1 MLKRR
6 INKFFYDL
14 FIMAFLGILLLL
26 SVQKLYSETTGF
38 KFYNNYSTRD
48 YHNNTTSLMIDQDSR
63 GIIYAANT
71 TGVLEFDGVSWQGT
85 QVPHYF
91 VYSLAIDDSGTIYIG
106 GNGEIGYLIPGAT
119 GRPQYVSLMDQL
131 QENQKEFSAVWPVFC
146 IKDKIYFITEKFLFR
161 WDKKKMTVWK
171 SQYCTPGA
179 LKCGEKLFINDKD
192 IGLME
197 IVNDSLK
204 PIPDGK
210 SFIGKEITMMVPYDK
225 KRFLVGTLANGFYLY
240 DGEQMIP
247 FAAEAD
253 NYLKDKHLISGIRLS
268 SSPGKP
274 AEFALGTLS
283 GGLVIIDLNG
293 RLRYLFN
300 KTAGLLDNKVNY
312 IFEDSRGNLWLALD
326 LGITRIKYSS
336 PFDIYDER
344 SHLPGMVMSVAKHH
358 GDLYVGTN
366 EGLFFLS
373 SSTPGGFQPIRGISG
388 TCFSLLPVGDSVLAA
403 GDDGVF
409 QIQNQS
415 LRKTINYASC
425 ILYRSGIDT
434 RRVWVGTG
442 EAGLVSLY
450 LNSKNGQWIEEKKIE
465 NTKGDIRQIVE
476 DQKGN
481 LWLGTLRNGALKVA
495 FPSGIQQP
503 VVTRYYTEHGL
514 PKLDIRVFKA
524 ADHFMFATQIGIF
537 RFDQTDNMFVP
548 DRTLGDEFAGG
559 DGTGVYRIL
568 EDKNKHIW
576 LHANERNYKAIPQPD
591 GSFVLYQVPFHRTP
605 FGLVNV
611 IYPDPDE
618 DAVWFGGID
627 GLFRYNTKTKTGIGG
642 DSWTLIR
649 KVRSID
655 EKFLVFGGYRAKTNN
670 NSPLFL
676 PELEYKYRN
685 LHFEFAA
692 PVFEDESLTTYQYFM
707 EGHDKDWSAWAAK
720 TYANYPDLAPGR
732 YRFRVRAKNVH
743 EQLSR
748 EDLFQFKVLPPWYR
762 TWWAFLGYTL
772 VFFLV
777 VYLAVKWRSRKLEQ
791 DKLHLE
797 QIIKERTKEIN
808 EKNQQLEEM
817 DKIKS
822 RFFANISHE
831 FRTPLTLIMGPLE
844 QILSSYSDRELKKT
858 ARIMLRNSQR
868 LLNLVNQLLELAKL
882 DSGKMKLNPSRENIV
897 PVLKTIAACF
907 ESLALGKKLELTVHS
922 QEEDITLYF
931 DPDKLEKIIGNLLS
945 NAVKFTPPG
954 GKITISVKKN
964 LTPDMNFSSGSVDIS
979 VTDTGI
985 GILDSQLDHVFERF
999 YQAGDSHEYQQK
1011 GSGIGLSLSKELVK
1025 LHHGEIL
1032 VHSSTGGEGKTS
1044 GTEFIVRLPLGTQHL
1059 KPGEIAPPAEE
1070 TTAISTLTPESTLTT
1085 LSAAWDSG
1093 KIPGQYIDTI
1103 AQEEETIEEPIIHE
1117 EIQEEKNIILVV
1129 EDSEDM
1135 RNYIRGALGSLY
1147 RVVEAADGKQGIEKA
1162 KEVIPDLII
1171 SDIMMPGADGYELC
1185 RVLKEDMN
1193 TSHIPII
1200 LLTAK
1205 ASDENVIRGLE
1216 TGADDYITKPFNANI
1231 LTARIKNLIDLRHQL
1246 QLKRKRQMILQPVEI
1261 PVSSL
1266 EEKFYKELQ
1275 DTIET
1280 NLSDPEFNV
1289 DQLHK
1294 KLYMGRTSLYR
1305 KILALTGE
1313 TPTQFMRSYR
1323 LQRAAQLFK
1332 ANFGNVTEVAFAVGF
1347 SNTAYFAKC
1356 FKEKF
1361 HRSPSHYYASE
1372 VSNL

>member
-1 MLKRR
+1 
-6 INKFFYDL
+6 
-14 FIMAFLGILLLL
+14 
-26 SVQKLYSETTGF
+26 
-38 KFYNNYSTRD
+38 
-48 YHNNTTSLMIDQDSR
+48 MIAQDSR

-71 TGVLEFDGVSWQGT
+71 TDVLEFDGVSWQHID
-85 QVPHYF
+85 VPHYF
-91 VYSLAIDDSGTIYIG
+91 VYSLAIDDSDTIYIG
-106 GNGEIGYLIPGAT
+106 GNGEIGYLIPDAK

-131 QENQKEFSAVWPVFC
+131 QENQKDFATVPIVYC
-146 IKDKIYFITEKFLFR
+146 IEDKIYFITVKLLFQ
-161 WDKKKMTVWK
+161 WDKKKMKVWK
-171 SQYCTPGA
+171 SRNYFRGA
-179 LKCGEKLFINDKD
+179 FNCGKKLFINDYEV
-192 IGLME
+192 GLLQM
-197 IVNDSLK
+197 VNDSLK
-204 PIPDGK
+204 PIPGGK
-210 SFIGKEITMMVPYDK
+210 SFLEKRISMLAPYDE
-225 KRFLVGTLANGFYLY
+225 KRFLVGTLTNGFYLF
-240 DGEQMIP
+240 DGLQMVP
-247 FAAEAD
+247 FPTEAD
-253 NYLKDKHLISGIRLS
+253 NYLKDKYLTFGIRLS
-268 SSPGKP
+268 SPPGKP
-274 AEFALGTLS
+274 CEFALATYL
-283 GGLVIIDLNG
+283 GGLVIIDSNG
-293 RLRYLFN
+293 SLKYIFN
-300 KTAGLLDNKVNY
+300 KTTGLQNNSVY
-312 IFEDSRGNLWLALD
+312 HIFEDSQGNLWLALD
-326 LGITRIKYSS
+326 IGITRIKYSS

-344 SHLPGMVMSVAKHH
+344 NQLPGMVMSVAKHH
-358 GDLYVGTN
+358 RDLYVGTN

-373 SSTPGGFQPIRGISG
+373 SSASGGFQPIRGISSA
-388 TCFSLLPVGDSVLAA
+388 CFSLLPVGDSVLAA
-403 GDDGVF
+403 GANGVF

-415 LRKTINYASC
+415 LRKAINYASG

-434 RRVWVGTG
+434 RRVWVGTV
-442 EAGLVSLY
+442 AGGLMSLY
-450 LNSKNGQWIEEKKIE
+450 LNSQNRQWIEEKKIE

-481 LWLGTLRNGALKVA
+481 LWLGTLRNGAIKVD
-495 FPSGIQQP
+495 FSNGVHQP
-503 VVTRYYTEHGL
+503 VVTQYYTEQGL
-514 PKLDIRVFKA
+514 PKLDIRIFKA
-524 ADHFMFATQIGIF
+524 ADHFMFTTQVGIF
-537 RFDQTDNMFVP
+537 RFDQTNNRFVP
-548 DRTLGDEFAGG
+548 DWTLGDEFAGG
-559 DGTGVYRIL
+559 DGIGVYRIL

-576 LHANERNYKAIPQPD
+576 LHSAERNYKAIPQPD

-611 IYPDPDE
+611 IYPDPDD

-627 GLFRYNTKTKTGIGG
+627 GLFRYNTKTKTGSRG
-642 DSWTLIR
+642 DSRTLIR
-649 KVRSID
+649 KIRSID
-655 EKFLVFGGYRAKTNN
+655 EKFLVFGSYQVKTNN
-670 NSPLFL
+670 ASPPSL
-676 PELEYKYRN
+676 PGLEYKYRN

-692 PVFEDESLTTYQYFM
+692 PSFEDESRTTYQYYM
-707 EGHDKDWSAWAAK
+707 EGHDKDWSAWSGK
-720 TYANYPDLAPGR
+720 TYVDYPDLAPGR

-808 EKNQQLEEM
+808 DKNQQLEEM

-844 QILSSYSDRELKKT
+844 QIISTYSDKELKKT

-882 DSGKMKLNPSRENIV
+882 DSGKMKLNPSRKNIV

-907 ESLALGKKLELTVHS
+907 ESLALQKKLELTVHS

-999 YQAGDSHEYQQK
+999 YQAGDSHEYRQK

-1032 VHSSTGGEGKTS
+1032 VYSSTGGEGKTS
-1044 GTEFIVRLPLGTQHL
+1044 GTKFIVRLPLGTEHL
-1059 KPGEIAPPAEE
+1059 NPEEIPPPEE
-1070 TTAISTLTPESTLTT
+1070 EIPVMSTSSR
-1085 LSAAWDSG
+1085 LSAAWDTS
-1093 KIPGQYIDTI
+1093 KISDQYIDSI
-1103 AQEEETIEEPIIHE
+1103 EQEEETIEEPIIHE
-1117 EIQEEKNIILVV
+1117 AIQEEKNIILVV

-1162 KEVIPDLII
+1162 KEIIPDLII

-1185 RVLKEDMN
+1185 RVLKRDMN

-1216 TGADDYITKPFNANI
+1216 TGADDYITKPFNTNI

-1246 QLKRKRQMILQPVEI
+1246 QLKRKRQMTLQPVEI

-1275 DTIET
+1275 DTIEK

-1289 DQLHK
+1289 DLLHK

-1305 KILALTGE
+1305 KILALSGE
-1313 TPTQFMRSYR
+1313 TPTQFIRSYR